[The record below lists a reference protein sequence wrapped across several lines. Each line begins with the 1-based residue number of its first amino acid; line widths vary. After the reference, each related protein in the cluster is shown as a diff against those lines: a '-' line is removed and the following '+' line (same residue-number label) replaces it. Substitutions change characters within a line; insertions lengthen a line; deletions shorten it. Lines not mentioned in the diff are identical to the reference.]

1 MRLRAQG
8 KIMSPQIK
16 ELSPGRPVMRFAL
29 VEMDREGKQT
39 WHSCAAW
46 GGMAAKMSRLC
57 EGDMVEVVARS
68 ATKSFT
74 GVTGTR
80 RTVTEYIVETYT
92 LLKSSK
98 HEEARS

>member
-1 MRLRAQG
+1 
-8 KIMSPQIK
+8 
-16 ELSPGRPVMRFAL
+16 
-29 VEMDREGKQT
+29 
-39 WHSCAAW
+39 
-46 GGMAAKMSRLC
+46 MSRLC

-80 RTVTEYIVETYT
+80 RTVTEYIVETYVK
-92 LLKSSK
+92 LKSK